1 MGDFNPS
8 TGEIADFLLPPACG
22 FYGTQISR
30 NFATEPEDFYNIF
43 WNLQHF
49 FYPSHLTSKKDFV
62 NFCECASC
70 GPEIK
75 HTVKKKSQTE
85 RCPWQRW
92 IRLSGVPGQCRVPR
106 IVWIRILY
114 KLTVPDN
121 AQSWK
126 ISSIF
131 SLFGQED
138 ARKSYDTVPLRYILC
153 VW

>member
-43 WNLQHF
+43 LEFATF
-49 FYPSHLTSKKDFV
+49 FLSFPFDIKDFV

-75 HTVKKKSQTE
+75 HKVKKKSQTE
-85 RCPWQRW
+85 RCP
-92 IRLSGVPGQCRVPR
+92 
-106 IVWIRILY
+106 
-114 KLTVPDN
+114 
-121 AQSWK
+121 
-126 ISSIF
+126 
-131 SLFGQED
+131 
-138 ARKSYDTVPLRYILC
+138 
-153 VW
+153 